1 MQAPPAFFMEL
12 NMIREPEFQS
22 LTPERKEVLYKLL
35 CVEPDT
41 LDRLTRVT
49 GWGRDVTQ
57 QTLLQLVADGR
68 VSCKNGGGVRL
79 YRVRDRADSRVIV
92 TIGPS
97 AESAWAARAK

>member
-35 CVEPDT
+35 CLEPDT
-41 LDRLTRVT
+41 LDRLTQVT

-57 QTLLQLVADGR
+57 QALLQLVADGR
-68 VSCKNGGGVRL
+68 VTCKNGSGMRL
-79 YRVRDRADSRVIV
+79 YRIREPAL
-92 TIGPS
+92 
-97 AESAWAARAK
+97 